1 MFGHGVARAALKKRA
16 VQRGTAVAIRG
27 GMRTLAF
34 ACLLLSSLSLFS
46 GGCDDGTPAE
56 GPCGDPV
63 IECWTSTPGCNACG
77 GNFCYTQFTGTGKCP
92 AGYWCVDPRIPP
104 ADLGI
109 PCDMAR
115 SGDL

>member
-1 MFGHGVARAALKKRA
+1 LLVAAS
-16 VQRGTAVAIRG
+16 
-27 GMRTLAF
+27 MRTLAL
-34 ACLLLSSLSLFS
+34 ACLLLF
-46 GGCDDGTPAE
+46 GCGNDD

-77 GNFCYTQFTGTGKCP
+77 NNFCYTQYTGTGKCP

-104 ADLGI
+104 ADLAI

-115 SGDL
+115 GD